1 MRSFP
6 LMGAPYCALVLAG
19 AAILT
24 DACLPSA
31 KAQEIGAPAL
41 FPIPLPSAYPVALTA
56 GRDAADDLSWHVSVP
71 SSAQPSPS
79 DLPPAIETG
88 RGPEQLPLQSPAQS
102 PAQWPTQSPV
112 QSYDYQAA
120 MKGAWDS
127 CSDSVPNPSKDS
139 FCADAGCGPRHFVY
153 ANGLVMTR
161 INSGGFVTSTDGGG
175 DPALAFDSSSFGN
188 HWHGGFELGGGC
200 CFGGSRGLEFVY
212 WGLYPAS
219 AEQTATGTLDS
230 TIDLADIDYDFSDG
244 NAIFD
249 GAAAHR
255 LRFDYDLHSAELNL
269 LGNYGGPLGCG
280 RLGYCGT
287 GCGERWGF
295 GWLAGFRYINY
306 TEDWLFSAELD
317 DTEFDNEADQLN
329 YEVDVQNH
337 LIGFQLG
344 LGLDYCITHKFQVYA
359 IGKAGIYGNAI
370 DMQQSIYGSAGDAT
384 LNSGPLA
391 GEFYDLDTDDFDLA
405 MCSQIDLGGRC
416 ALSRSWSLDFGW
428 RVLGLSGV
436 AIAEDN
442 VAQSNLG
449 LAAGSG
455 DIQTS
460 SSVIIHG
467 GYAGLTYAW

>member
-1 MRSFP
+1 MRS
-6 LMGAPYCALVLAG
+6 LSHKGAALCALWLAG
-19 AAILT
+19 AALVT
-24 DACLPSA
+24 DTTG
-31 KAQEIGAPAL
+31 QDVGAPAL

-56 GRDAADDLSWHVSVP
+56 GREAAGDLSWHVSVP
-71 SSAQPSPS
+71 DPAVPSPS
-79 DLPPAIETG
+79 DLPPGTIP
-88 RGPEQLPLQSPAQS
+88 GPGVAQSPAQS
-102 PAQWPTQSPV
+102 PV
-112 QSYDYQAA
+112 QANDYQAA

-127 CSDSVPNPSKDS
+127 CTDSVPSPSKDS

-161 INSGGFVTSTDGGG
+161 INGGGFVTSTDGG

-188 HWHGGFELGGGC
+188 TWHGGFELGGGC
-200 CFGGSRGLEFVY
+200 CYGCDRGLEFVY

-219 AEQTATGTLDS
+219 VERTATGTLDS
-230 TIDLADIDYDFSDG
+230 TIDLTDIDYDFADG

-249 GAAAHR
+249 GATAHR

-287 GCGERWGF
+287 GCSERWGF

-317 DTEFDNEADQLN
+317 DTTFDNETDQLN
-329 YEVDVQNH
+329 YEVDVQNN
-337 LIGFQLG
+337 LLGFQLG
-344 LGLDYCITHKFQVYA
+344 LGLDYCVTHKLQAYV
-359 IGKAGIYGNAI
+359 IGKAGIYGNMI
-370 DMQQSIYGSAGDAT
+370 DMQQGIYGSAGGAT

-391 GEFYDLDTDDFDLA
+391 GEFYDLDTDDLDLA
-405 MCSQIDLGGRC
+405 MCSQIDVGGRC
-416 ALSRSWSLDFGW
+416 ALSQCWSLDFGW
-428 RVLGLSGV
+428 RVLALSGV

-449 LAAGSG
+449 IAAGTG
-455 DIQTS
+455 DIQTA

>member
-6 LMGAPYCALVLAG
+6 LAG
-19 AAILT
+19 AALLALALAASALAQPAAAQ
-24 DACLPSA
+24 DA
-31 KAQEIGAPAL
+31 GAPAL

-56 GRDAADDLSWHVSVP
+56 GNDSISYGRRTSSDDHVVSVHDADVAISPAELPSPAPAPAPDHVS
-71 SSAQPSPS
+71 
-79 DLPPAIETG
+79 LP
-88 RGPEQLPLQSPAQS
+88 
-102 PAQWPTQSPV
+102 V
-112 QSYDYQAA
+112 DDYQAA
-120 MKGAWDS
+120 MQGSWDS
-127 CSDSVPNPSKDS
+127 CTSGVSSP
-139 FCADAGCGPRHFVY
+139 CADAGCGRRHYLY

-161 INSGGFVTSTDGGG
+161 INSGGFVTSTDANG
-175 DPALAFDSSSFGN
+175 DPQLAFNSSDFGN
-188 HWHGGFELGGGC
+188 NWHGGFEIGGGC
-200 CFGGSRGLEFVY
+200 CFGPMRGLEFVY

-230 TIDLADIDYDFSDG
+230 PIDLTDIDYDGGDG

-287 GCGERWGF
+287 GCGQRWGF

-306 TEDWLFSAELD
+306 TEDWLFSADLD
-317 DTEFDNEADQLN
+317 DTTFDDDADQLN
-329 YEVDVQNH
+329 YEVDLQNN
-337 LIGFQLG
+337 LFGAQLG
-344 LGLDYCITHKFQVYA
+344 VGFDYCVTTKLQAYV
-359 IGKAGIYGNAI
+359 IGKAGIFGNVI
-370 DMQQSIYGSAGDAT
+370 DMQQSIYGTAGDAT
-384 LNSGPLA
+384 LNTGLASG
-391 GEFYDLDTDDFDLA
+391 EVYDVDSDDFDLA
-405 MCSQIDLGGRC
+405 LASQIDVGGRY
-416 ALSRSWSLDFGW
+416 AWSQNWSLDFGW
-428 RVLGLSGV
+428 RVLALSGV

-449 LAAGSG
+449 SVAG